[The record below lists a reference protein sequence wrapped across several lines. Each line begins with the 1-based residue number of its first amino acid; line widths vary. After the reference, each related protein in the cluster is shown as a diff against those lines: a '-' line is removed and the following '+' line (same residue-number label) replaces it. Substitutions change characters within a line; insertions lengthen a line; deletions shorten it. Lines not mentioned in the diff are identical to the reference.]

1 MSCQSFTWVSN
12 RNTHSQQEKNNNCI
26 FLFSSFHQLQKAGT
40 NKTYF
45 SVKSRQTKLRA
56 FTVDRKTDHTI
67 PIFTWAST
75 FYSNNVR
82 RRPRIHFPSLQ
93 ARRRSVSKT
102 LFNWWQVCVQPSKST
117 AVLWLREQHFWQKD
131 AGRVCSPAP
140 SLTLIRAWTVTLS
153 ESLLLKCPSEVHT
166 AINRIMAH

>member
-67 PIFTWAST
+67 PIFIWAST
-75 FYSNNVR
+75 FYSNNVWHQ
-82 RRPRIHFPSLQ
+82 PRIHFPCLQ

-102 LFNWWQVCVQPSKST
+102 LFNWWQVCVQPWKST
-117 AVLWLREQHFWQKD
+117 AVLWLREQNFWQQD
-131 AGRVCSPAP
+131 AGRFCSPAP

-153 ESLLLKCPSEVHT
+153 ESLLLKCPSEVHA